1 MRLAVPLVCSA
12 FVLLGCSSDSDNAGG
27 ASTDAFA
34 AVRAQ
39 CVDKI
44 NSYRATLGLPAYAA
58 WPEQGTCSDGEAT
71 SDAQTGS
78 AHGAF
83 GKCTE
88 MAQNEC
94 PGWPGPPETMIDKCL
109 EMMWAEG
116 PGTDFTSH
124 GHYLNMSS
132 TKYSKVACGFFQT
145 ADGKWWS
152 VQNFR

>member
-1 MRLAVPLVCSA
+1 MRLVLALACSA
-12 FVLLGCSSDSDNAGG
+12 LLVGGCSSDGDDSG
-27 ASTDAFA
+27 ASGDANA
-34 AVRAQ
+34 PLRAH

-44 NSYRATLGLPAYAA
+44 NAYRATLGLPAYAA
-58 WPEQGTCSDGEAT
+58 WSEQGTCSDQSAA
-71 SDAQTGS
+71 SDANTGT

-94 PGWPGPPETMIDKCL
+94 PGWPGPPETMIDNCL
-109 EMMWAEG
+109 QMMWDEG
-116 PGTDFTSH
+116 PGTDFAKH
-124 GHYLNMSS
+124 GHYINMSS
-132 TKYSKVACGFFQT
+132 TTYTKVACGFAQA